1 MKGDRLLTEINNSKL
16 VKNMGHLMIC
26 KYLNIIIQLLI
37 KNEIKQAKLKTELM
51 IEFMEKKSY
60 NFNRILDGIYQS
72 FGMVQYRSFQ
82 NINRWSIKDNHQ
94 RMLIFL
100 GAAKNNIPLQES
112 IFGPFEINPKYDRT

>member
-26 KYLNIIIQLLI
+26 KYLNIIIQLLM

-72 FGMVQYRSFQ
+72 FGMVQYKSFQ
-82 NINRWSIKDNHQ
+82 NINQWSIQKNHQ

-112 IFGPFEINPKYDRT
+112 IFGPFEINPKYDLT

>member
-1 MKGDRLLTEINNSKL
+1 
-16 VKNMGHLMIC
+16 MGHLTIC

-37 KNEIKQAKLKTELM
+37 NNKIKEAKLKTELM

-60 NFNRILDGIYQS
+60 NFNRILDGIYQG
-72 FGMVQYRSFQ
+72 FGVVQYKSFQ

-112 IFGPFEINPKYDRT
+112 IFGPFEINPKYD